1 MPDNAGSLCLSRVIA
16 MADLPRL
23 SRRTLFIFL
32 LASIALHALLLLWL
46 PGWRL
51 SVPAQDAAPVLDVV
65 MVLPERAAAAAVA
78 APPTSPPPQPQ
89 PRRTVA
95 PPAVKPQAAPSPPAL
110 PAPVAASAAAVEDA
124 PPPPVSPSAP
134 VAAAQPAAPAAA
146 SPATVTPPVF
156 TASYLRNPP
165 PAYPALARRS
175 GEEGTV
181 MLRVLVGRDGAPLK
195 VEVDQSSRS
204 RLLDHAAQ
212 DAVKGWRFVPAR
224 RGAETIEA
232 WVRVPVSFRL
242 ES

>member
-1 MPDNAGSLCLSRVIA
+1 MRDNAGFLCLTRVIA

-23 SRRTLFIFL
+23 SRRTLFICL
-32 LASIALHALLLLWL
+32 LASIVLHAMLLLWL

-65 MVLPERAAAAAVA
+65 MVLPERAGVAVA
-78 APPTSPPPQPQ
+78 AATPPPQKQVRNTPS
-89 PRRTVA
+89 
-95 PPAVKPQAAPSPPAL
+95 PPAVKPQAAPLPPVV
-110 PAPVAASAAAVEDA
+110 PAPVVASAATAGAV
-124 PPPPVSPSAP
+124 PVHNDDVP
-134 VAAAQPAAPAAA
+134 PAATQASVPAAA
-146 SPATVTPPVF
+146 SPVTVTPPVF

-165 PAYPALARRS
+165 PAYPAVARRS

-224 RGAETIEA
+224 RGTENIEA

>member
-16 MADLPRL
+16 MADFLNLP
-23 SRRTLFIFL
+23 RRTLIICL

-51 SVPAQDAAPVLDVV
+51 SVPAAEVAPVLDVV
-65 MVLPERAAAAAVA
+65 MVLPEPAGAATTA
-78 APPTSPPPQPQ
+78 APPSPAT
-89 PRRTVA
+89 RNVSA
-95 PPAVKPQAAPSPPAL
+95 PPAVKPQALPASPAL
-110 PAPVAASAAAVEDA
+110 PAPVLASAPAVEEA
-124 PPPPVSPSAP
+124 PAP
-134 VAAAQPAAPAAA
+134 RPAPAAPAAVA
-146 SPATVTPPVF
+146 QDAAPATPPPVAITPPAF

-165 PAYPALARRS
+165 PAYPAVARRS

-181 MLRVLVGRDGAPLK
+181 LLRVLVGRDGVPLK

-204 RLLDHAAQ
+204 RVLDHAAL

-224 RGAETIEA
+224 RGAENMEA